1 MSWQNKSNCMQH
13 EWHKNDQRALA
24 AYLSGTRNKL
34 LDLIRQD
41 PPIPL
46 GINPNSPPSEPRLLG
61 QWEGF
66 HAALAAIEA
75 LSLEESAKK
84 EPEENEQQTEVPP
97 NLDKD

>member
-1 MSWQNKSNCMQH
+1 MQH
-13 EWHKNDQRALA
+13 EWQKTDQQALA
-24 AYLSGTRNKL
+24 AYLTRTNNKL

-46 GINPNSPPSEPRLLG
+46 GTSPKSPPSEPRLLG

-84 EPEENEQQTEVPP
+84 PEEEEQQTEVTPD
-97 NLDKD
+97 LDKD